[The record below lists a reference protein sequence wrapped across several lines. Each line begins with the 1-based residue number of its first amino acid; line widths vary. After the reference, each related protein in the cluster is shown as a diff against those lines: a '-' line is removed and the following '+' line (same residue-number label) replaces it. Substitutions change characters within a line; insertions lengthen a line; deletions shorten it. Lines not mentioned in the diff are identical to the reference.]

1 MTWNTNSS
9 LYDPTKIWGT
19 DYTNNVSGP
28 QINNANNQAANS
40 GDFNFGNFM
49 LNNPVGDTL
58 DDFGPQ
64 NINAGPQVNDTN
76 NGLLQ
81 IPGINNQINP
91 NESIPGINNQ
101 VNPNQ
106 SIPGINNQV
115 NPAQPFTSSFN
126 NPYMGGDSL
135 IGANTQFAGGFN
147 PGTWNNLNL
156 PQYMQGDQLYGS
168 GDPLGGAGGG
178 QDAFGNAS
186 YGNLGYTMNNPF
198 TGHPMTIG
206 QFDYGGFGRDNY
218 VLGDY
223 GGLSDDGGGVG
234 GGTVTAT
241 PGTGDDDPV
250 DPDDTDKDIA
260 DTGGFNVGRFGSGLL
275 QVGQSMMPAA
285 HQYNLY
291 GSGQV

>member
-1 MTWNTNSS
+1 
-9 LYDPTKIWGT
+9 
-19 DYTNNVSGP
+19 
-28 QINNANNQAANS
+28 
-40 GDFNFGNFM
+40 
-49 LNNPVGDTL
+49 
-58 DDFGPQ
+58 
-64 NINAGPQVNDTN
+64 
-76 NGLLQ
+76 
-81 IPGINNQINP
+81 
-91 NESIPGINNQ
+91 
-101 VNPNQ
+101 
-106 SIPGINNQV
+106 
-115 NPAQPFTSSFN
+115 
-126 NPYMGGDSL
+126 
-135 IGANTQFAGGFN
+135 
-147 PGTWNNLNL
+147 
-156 PQYMQGDQLYGS
+156 
-168 GDPLGGAGGG
+168 
-178 QDAFGNAS
+178 
-186 YGNLGYTMNNPF
+186 
-198 TGHPMTIG
+198 MTIGKGG